1 MSIEKAIAMN
11 EKQAKSLTSELEK
24 AKQSEI
30 KLYRANLITSNL
42 YRLTSGVSCIIVE
55 DWENDGADFVLE
67 LDTKNFSSAN
77 EEAEVLFSRGKEQR
91 V

>member
-1 MSIEKAIAMN
+1 MN

-24 AKQSEI
+24 AQQSEI
-30 KLYRANLITSNL
+30 KLHRANLITSNL

-55 DWENDGADFVLE
+55 DWENHGADFILE

-77 EEAEVLFSRGKEQR
+77 EEAEALFSRGKEQR